1 MKTAGIL
8 TCLALALPKV
18 ALAQGAVLETLEELK
33 QVSAPA
39 SFRGVLPAHVDLS
52 PKLPPVRG
60 QGATST
66 CVSWSATYAAASFA
80 LRGHGFDA
88 GLRLSPAFTYDQVA
102 RDPWCRIGTTI
113 SAVLNLLR
121 DRGALPIE
129 EFAFDAGW
137 CGRMPTAGELN
148 RAKQYRIKAWS
159 AFDAAEVDRV
169 KEQLARGVPVIF
181 GTFTTAKL
189 GALRGDDVLQ
199 DDDVPGEGHAM
210 LAVGYDD
217 GRRAFLIQNSFGTG
231 WGSNGYGWFGYE
243 WWKRNVRVGYVIE

>member
-1 MKTAGIL
+1 ML
-8 TCLALALPKV
+8 
-18 ALAQGAVLETLEELK
+18 
-33 QVSAPA
+33 
-39 SFRGVLPAHVDLS
+39 
-52 PKLPPVRG
+52 
-60 QGATST
+60 
-66 CVSWSATYAAASFA
+66 
-80 LRGHGFDA
+80 
-88 GLRLSPAFTYDQVA
+88 
-102 RDPWCRIGTTI
+102 
-113 SAVLNLLR
+113 
-121 DRGALPIE
+121 
-129 EFAFDAGW
+129 
-137 CGRMPTAGELN
+137 GELN